1 MNLFFFYIFGGRT
14 IDKYYTSVHPLSN
27 TNLIYIYMLILVY
40 ANCVVMYC
48 VSFYVVVGNKLYLIL
63 SYLILSY
70 LILSY
75 LILSYLI
82 LSYKSGVSW
91 VAVAHRSPL
100 SPT

>member
-1 MNLFFFYIFGGRT
+1 MF
-14 IDKYYTSVHPLSN
+14 
-27 TNLIYIYMLILVY
+27 ILLY

-48 VSFYVVVGNKLYLIL
+48 VSFDVVVGNKLYLIL

-82 LSYKSGVSW
+82 LSYVSLDI
-91 VAVAHRSPL
+91 AHILALNATHNLHHIMHCLTRHNS
-100 SPT
+100 